1 MVYYIVENTIG
12 IEKIDNGGVTWHYRK
27 KIFIQ

>member
-1 MVYYIVENTIG
+1 MIYYIVEIIID
-12 IEKIDNGGVTWHYRK
+12 IERINKGGVTWHYRK

>member
-12 IEKIDNGGVTWHYRK
+12 IEIDNGGVTWHYRK